1 MQEEVFQTAADV
13 AYRIISQ
20 KILDG
25 EFPPGMKLSRR
36 KMAEVTSVSVIPV
49 IEALKKLEEDGLV
62 ESKPQWGSFVT
73 IPNRKKI
80 MECYQLREAI
90 ECQVARIVSQNP
102 SPERMQE
109 LIYIATELD
118 TVPYEENSA
127 LDSRKNHLRFHRG
140 LAELTDN
147 EMLIKTLNRIN
158 LFWVLC
164 KALGARASKT
174 QYPRYWHR
182 KLLDEINTGDP
193 ERAEKAMREHIL
205 DSLGPILA
213 TLPEKEDL
221 LTKKKRRQNNK

>member
-213 TLPEKEDL
+213 TLPEKEE
-221 LTKKKRRQNNK
+221 RA

>member
-1 MQEEVFQTAADV
+1 MSGGPDCESESFSGAHAGAD
-13 AYRIISQ
+13 
-20 KILDG
+20 LHC
-25 EFPPGMKLSRR
+25 
-36 KMAEVTSVSVIPV
+36 
-49 IEALKKLEEDGLV
+49 
-62 ESKPQWGSFVT
+62 
-73 IPNRKKI
+73 NR
-80 MECYQLREAI
+80 
-90 ECQVARIVSQNP
+90 
-102 SPERMQE
+102 
-109 LIYIATELD
+109 T
-118 TVPYEENSA
+118 YEENSA

-213 TLPEKEDL
+213 TLPEKEE
-221 LTKKKRRQNNK
+221 KA